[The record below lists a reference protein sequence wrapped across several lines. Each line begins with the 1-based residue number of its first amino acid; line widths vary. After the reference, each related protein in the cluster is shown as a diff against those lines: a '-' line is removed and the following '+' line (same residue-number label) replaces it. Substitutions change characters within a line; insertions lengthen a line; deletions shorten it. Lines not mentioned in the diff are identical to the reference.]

1 MPHGHFPIAG
11 FQHAVLGDLRAG
23 SRGGWDGDEGCAS
36 RRQRLRST
44 DDFEKI
50 VEVGA
55 GSSVGE
61 HGGYALAGVHG
72 CAAADGDDGAAVV
85 AGREG
90 DRGLG
95 GRGRGLAA
103 RAVVD
108 DCIDAL
114 GFEGLHEWRGE
125 AVGLAGDD
133 ERGLVGASLEGDEVF
148 NEGRDLLG
156 CAAAEHDAR
165 GGHELERRDG
175 WRLYHNLVGW
185 RCGGHGDSCGPG
197 VGSGLRGATGTGAE
211 LGSHDG
217 WVCRRGG
224 GDAGLHRAFGLVH
237 LWIGPPD
244 LLSSERSG
252 KVGGI
257 FIHKEVAHA
266 RHGRHKRDGRRRR
279 TSRRHA
285 RR

>member
-1 MPHGHFPIAG
+1 MPHGHFPIPG

-23 SRGGWDGDEGCAS
+23 SRGGWHRDEGRAS
-36 RRQRLRST
+36 RRQRLRSA

-50 VEVGA
+50 VKVRA
-55 GSSVGE
+55 GSSVCE

-133 ERGLVGASLEGDEVF
+133 ERGLVGASLEGDEVLD
-148 NEGRDLLG
+148 EGRDLLG

-175 WRLYHNLVGW
+175 WRLYHNLVG
-185 RCGGHGDSCGPG
+185 CGGHGDSCGPG
-197 VGSGLRGATGTGAE
+197 VGSGLGGATGTGAE

>member
-1 MPHGHFPIAG
+1 MPHGHFPIPG

-23 SRGGWDGDEGCAS
+23 SRGGWDGDEGRAS
-36 RRQRLRST
+36 RRQRLSST

-224 GDAGLHRAFGLVH
+224 GDSGLHRAFGLVYE
-237 LWIGPPD
+237 W
-244 LLSSERSG
+244 SG
-252 KVGGI
+252 
-257 FIHKEVAHA
+257 
-266 RHGRHKRDGRRRR
+266 
-279 TSRRHA
+279 
-285 RR
+285 